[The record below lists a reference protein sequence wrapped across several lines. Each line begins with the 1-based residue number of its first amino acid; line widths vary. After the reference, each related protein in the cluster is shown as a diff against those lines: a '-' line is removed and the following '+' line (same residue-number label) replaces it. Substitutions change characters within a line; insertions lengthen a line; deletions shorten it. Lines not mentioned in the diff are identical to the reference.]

1 MKRNPKQFQALQNIG
16 THQRCWGNFKTKMT
30 TNEEIKEEIN
40 LLLKQFHD
48 DNYYANPQRFS
59 FYEKV
64 DIDTTIDLAIRKTM
78 QKMEKT
84 HISLKLHKAMQDE
97 NFEQRKQII
106 DLTNKLSKAKAEDRK
121 EFAEWIE
128 DMSCHDAPN
137 LCQCCQD
144 INEKLQ
150 KEVKQ

>member
-1 MKRNPKQFQALQNIG
+1 
-16 THQRCWGNFKTKMT
+16 MT
-30 TNEEIKEEIN
+30 IDEEIKEEVLNEIEIKGKPY
-40 LLLKQFHD
+40 LHCYSHKLTI
-48 DNYYANPQRFS
+48 R
-59 FYEKV
+59 EMV
-64 DIDTTIDLAIRKTM
+64 DIAIQKTR